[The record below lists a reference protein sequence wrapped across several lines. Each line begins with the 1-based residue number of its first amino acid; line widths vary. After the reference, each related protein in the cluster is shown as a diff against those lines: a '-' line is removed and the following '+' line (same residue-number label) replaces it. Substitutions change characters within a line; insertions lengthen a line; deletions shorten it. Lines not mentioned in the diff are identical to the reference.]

1 MINRITSSMMTTA
14 SGRNLQKA
22 TSDLAKAQEQASTL
36 KKITRPSDDPS
47 GTMQAMNVRAS
58 IQATEQYMRNTQD
71 GQAWLTAADSALS
84 NVSTLL
90 GRAKDLLVQAN
101 NGSLNPAG
109 RAAIAADLD
118 SIRAEMLTAANTKY
132 LDRNVF
138 AGSSDSA
145 KAFNPDFTYNGG
157 SGSVERR
164 IDENTTVRVDVDGN
178 TLFGSGATSVFAELA
193 QISADIRAGNPVGA
207 AQDTIQA
214 RFDKTLDIQASVGAR
229 QATLIRAE
237 EFQQSSILNL
247 NTSKVDLE
255 DVDAAIA
262 YTQLAMQQQSYQAA
276 LQITAKSMPQ
286 NLMDFLR

>member
-132 LDRNVF
+132 LDRNIF

-193 QISADIRAGNPVGA
+193 QISADIRAGNPVGT
-207 AQDTIQA
+207 AQDTLQA

-255 DVDAAIA
+255 DVDAAVA